1 MHLIAAET
9 HGWLSMR
16 GGSWVISRLV
26 DSLSIYL
33 SFGIFPITA
42 QDQMEDEKPDVLLQP
57 VVPLSLGADSA
68 IIGLK
73 HIFTQQTSDVY
84 VYRCM
89 LGSSAFTAAR
99 YSPNLRSHSTLQ
111 QMTYFGISS

>member
-1 MHLIAAET
+1 
-9 HGWLSMR
+9 MR
-16 GGSWVISRLV
+16 
-26 DSLSIYL
+26 SLMY
-33 SFGIFPITA
+33 SF
-42 QDQMEDEKPDVLLQP
+42 QP

-99 YSPNLRSHSTLQ
+99 YSPNLRSHSTFQ